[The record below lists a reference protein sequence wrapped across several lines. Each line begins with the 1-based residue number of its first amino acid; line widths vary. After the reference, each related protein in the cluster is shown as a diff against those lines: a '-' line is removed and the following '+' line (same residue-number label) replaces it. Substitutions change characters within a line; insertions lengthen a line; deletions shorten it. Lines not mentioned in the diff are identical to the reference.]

1 MITKIKNLLTKKY
14 NRLDPN
20 SLDPKYQK
28 ILVAI
33 EYCRGKA
40 GLGDIAEVVNEEI
53 EKY

>member
-14 NRLDPN
+14 NR
-20 SLDPKYQK
+20 LDPKYQK